1 MDHQYYYHEHLL
13 RLFVPLVY
21 KTLARCNIHSAH
33 IHYDDYW
40 QELRIKLLQI
50 AQNFD
55 GQPLTNDD
63 DRYRFTAYAQRGLY
77 WHLIDLIRRDQR
89 DLARQETPEDLQA
102 FLENLSE
109 PENIHQAPPSI
120 ASMYITRFIEQAR
133 HHLSEE
139 EYQLFLLLTT
149 EVGTYTEIAE
159 ILGITRENL
168 YKRRIQLRRKLR
180 PLKYLLKK

>member
-1 MDHQYYYHEHLL
+1 MDHQYYYHEHLI
-13 RLFVPLVY
+13 RLFAPLVY

-77 WHLIDLIRRDQR
+77 WHLSLIHI
-89 DLARQETPEDLQA
+89 
-102 FLENLSE
+102 SE
-109 PENIHQAPPSI
+109 PTRREWLSRMPSS
-120 ASMYITRFIEQAR
+120 A
-133 HHLSEE
+133 
-139 EYQLFLLLTT
+139 
-149 EVGTYTEIAE
+149 
-159 ILGITRENL
+159 
-168 YKRRIQLRRKLR
+168 
-180 PLKYLLKK
+180 